1 MNTWPASRILSQIAA
16 LIPLGYQSQIPAFVQ
31 AGGQVF
37 VQSRYKL
44 SKTPVWPSM
53 HIETGP
59 QSHRRV
65 SGATT
70 FAGQMQAILTLYARW
85 EQDSR
90 LLDDIRAQLD
100 SDIELVWA
108 LLQGNEILKL
118 GNTQAASSIPGVV
131 FSPYKG
137 EVDDQLVTGSK
148 LVYRTLIPTIN
159 IMPYD

>member
-1 MNTWPASRILSQIAA
+1 MNTWPASRILNQLAQ
-16 LIPLGYQSQIPAFVQ
+16 LIPLGYQGQLPAFVQ

-37 VQSRYKL
+37 VQNRYRL

-53 HIETGP
+53 HIESGT
-59 QSHRRV
+59 QTHRRV
-65 SGATT
+65 SGQTT

-108 LLQGNEILKL
+108 TLQSNEILRL
-118 GNTQAASSIPGVV
+118 NSTQAASSIPGVV

-137 EVDDQLVTGSK
+137 EVDDQLITGNK